1 MSDRDTATQV
11 GTFVTPW
18 TDSED
23 VGVVRVQ
30 TLRVVHGPVI
40 NGRFPLAVLDRE
52 PVAIGRA
59 GEITGPLALADR
71 EVSRHHADVTRTEDG
86 SWRLV
91 ERGSRNG
98 TAVDGVLVTETVLQ
112 HGAVVRVGRTLLLY
126 LDQNVATGK
135 KLAPE
140 TPRLLGR
147 SEAIRRL
154 RAEIGQVAPQQ
165 VPVLILGPT
174 GVGKELV
181 AEEIHRQSARTG
193 RFVAVNC
200 AGLPETLAESELFGH
215 VPGAF
220 TGASQKRD
228 GLFVAANGGTLFL
241 DEIGEAPPSVQAKL
255 LRALALGE
263 VRPVGSTETIRVDV
277 RIIAATHRDLG
288 AEMARDGFRADL
300 FARLSGWVQ
309 RVPTVRERLDDVLPL
324 AAMFLSRV
332 APGAR
337 LSTRAA
343 EALLRYP
350 WPFNVRELEQAMASA
365 AVRAA
370 GHKIRPEHLPA
381 TIVATLGPAE
391 PARTAAPHEVPIEMR
406 VNPENVPSA
415 EDLVAVLAY
424 FAGNIGQ
431 VAEYFGK
438 DRKQVYR
445 WLERHGIERDNDR
458 GGA

>member
-1 MSDRDTATQV
+1 MSDTATQL

-30 TLRVVHGPVI
+30 TLRVVHGPTLH
-40 NGRFPLAVLDRE
+40 GRFPLAVLDGG
-52 PVAIGRA
+52 VVSIGRA
-59 GEITGPLALADR
+59 GEIEGPLGLADR
-71 EVSRHHADVTRTEDG
+71 EVSRHHADVVRGDDG
-86 SWRLV
+86 SWRIV
-91 ERGSRNG
+91 DRGSRNG
-98 TAVDGVLVTETVLQ
+98 TAVDGAKITEAVLE

-126 LDQNVATGK
+126 LDQNVSTGK
-135 KLAPE
+135 KRAPE

-154 RAEIGQVAPQQ
+154 RAEIAQVAAQP

-181 AEEIHRQSARTG
+181 AEEIHRQSARAG

-220 TGASQKRD
+220 TGANQRRE

-241 DEIGEAPPSVQAKL
+241 DEIGEAPASVQAKL

-263 VRPVGSTETIRVDV
+263 VRAVGSTDTVRVDV
-277 RIIAATHRDLG
+277 RIIAATHRDLR

-309 RVPTVRERLDDVLPL
+309 RVPTLRERLDDVLPL
-324 AAMFLSRV
+324 AAMFLARA
-332 APGAR
+332 APTAR

-343 EALLRYP
+343 EALLRYG
-350 WPFNVRELEQAMASA
+350 WPFNVRELEQAIAAA
-365 AVRAA
+365 AVRSGGA
-370 GHKIRPEHLPA
+370 KVRPEHLPEA
-381 TIVATLGPAE
+381 IASVLGPAE
-391 PARTAAPHEVPIEMR
+391 PARRAAPHEVPIELR
-406 VNPENVPSA
+406 VPPDVTPDRA
-415 EDLVAVLAY
+415 DLLAVLAY
-424 FAGNIGQ
+424 FEGNIGQ
-431 VAEYFGK
+431 VAEYFAK
-438 DRKQVYR
+438 DRKQIYR
-445 WLERHGIERDNDR
+445 WIEKHDIERDNDR
-458 GGA
+458 QPP